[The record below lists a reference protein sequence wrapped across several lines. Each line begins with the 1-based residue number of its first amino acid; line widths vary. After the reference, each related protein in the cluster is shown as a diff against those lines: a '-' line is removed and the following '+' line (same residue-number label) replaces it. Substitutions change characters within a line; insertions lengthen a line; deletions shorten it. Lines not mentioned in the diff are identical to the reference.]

1 MMKLYVFNSFANYVI
16 IIIPVTYI
24 VTFIAEQV
32 EQVGNLC
39 ALETLVIKQ
48 SALAGTNRSPGYRLT
63 LGTHF
68 VFLILVFFYLWF
80 QHFFVHAEQ
89 YFRIVFLSFSK
100 VFLESCFLYLESVQN
115 IMTVVGRV

>member
-1 MMKLYVFNSFANYVI
+1 MISLTYIYMPVMMKLYVFNSFANYVI

-80 QHFFVHAEQ
+80 QHFCACRTV
-89 YFRIVFLSFSK
+89 LSYCFS
-100 VFLESCFLYLESVQN
+100 
-115 IMTVVGRV
+115 